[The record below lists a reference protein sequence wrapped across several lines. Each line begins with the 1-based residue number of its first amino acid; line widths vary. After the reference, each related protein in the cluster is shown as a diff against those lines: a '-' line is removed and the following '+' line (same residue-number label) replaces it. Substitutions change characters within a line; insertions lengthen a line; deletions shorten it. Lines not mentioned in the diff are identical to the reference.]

1 MSKWRDQRDEFKDAG
16 KPFKELYHTL
26 GKLEFEAETFKN
38 LIDGRLLGP

>member
-16 KPFKELYHTL
+16 KRFEELYYTPE
-26 GKLEFEAETFKN
+26 KRKFEAETFKN